1 MNLEYKQYSILIEK
15 ISSIYSENYNL
26 YNLLMWT
33 IKERKKDGNFLQGIK
48 DILTYFKEYAKDVE
62 SILKYLELKKDKDLT
77 VYAEIRFYFKQ
88 FNDKRIDNKL
98 QFI

>member
-1 MNLEYKQYSILIEK
+1 
-15 ISSIYSENYNL
+15 
-26 YNLLMWT
+26 MWT
-33 IKERKKDGNFLQGIK
+33 IKERKKGGNFLQGIK
-48 DILTYFKEYAKDVE
+48 DILTYFKEYTKDVE